1 MTTNELIAMIVQA
14 VLVPLIIW
22 GIVEAKRYLTAKIK
36 NVEVERILEQATD
49 AAQKCAAE
57 VGQTYV
63 DNIKGTDKWTAENQ
77 QKALGLAMAK
87 ARAMLTQEGINLL
100 QETTGS
106 VNGYLQAAIEEAVRE
121 QKK

>member
-1 MTTNELIAMIVQA
+1 MNINELIAMIVQA
-14 VLVPLIIW
+14 ILVPLIIW
-22 GIVEAKRYLTAKIK
+22 GLVEVRKYLTAKIK
-36 NVEVERILEQATD
+36 NAEVKRIIEQATD

-63 DNIKGTDKWTAENQ
+63 DNIKGTDKWTTENQ

-87 ARAMLTQEGINLL
+87 ARAMLTQDGINLL
-100 QETTGS
+100 QEATGS
-106 VNGYLQAAIEEAVRE
+106 VNGYLEAAIEEAVRG